1 MGATRYG
8 YTRLQ
13 ISLHWLVVAMVALQL
28 VIAENI
34 TEMVDAIEEGET
46 VSSSVTLLG
55 NVHYWLGL
63 AILAAMVVRLGV
75 RVASGAPTYVGRMPL
90 KEQAAAAMHW
100 ALYLVLLAVP
110 VSGLLAYYG
119 LADVGDLHAL
129 SRAHTDRAGGAA
141 CARRA
146 VQPVCPQGRHP
157 DADAAGPIVA
167 TVTTD
172 K

>member
-63 AILAAMVVRLGV
+63 AILSAMVVRLGV

-90 KEQAAAAMHW
+90 KERAAAAMHW

-129 SRAHTDRAGGAA
+129 SRPILIVLVALHALAALYNQYVRRDGTLTRMLRA
-141 CARRA
+141 R
-146 VQPVCPQGRHP
+146 
-157 DADAAGPIVA
+157 
-167 TVTTD
+167 
-172 K
+172 